1 MPGALRDAHVAVVK
15 TVGDSLGGPHVT
27 LALITEGGQGGG
39 EGGGEGG
46 GGEGGGEGE
55 GMIPVEENST
65 VMQMQRT
72 DTRER
77 AGGSGLVGAVQWAM
91 RLRRGWTLVG
101 CTGG

>member
-1 MPGALRDAHVAVVK
+1 M
-15 TVGDSLGGPHVT
+15 T

-65 VMQMQRT
+65 VMHR
-72 DTRER
+72 
-77 AGGSGLVGAVQWAM
+77 SV
-91 RLRRGWTLVG
+91 
-101 CTGG
+101 